1 MTGDRGGIDNDMIS
15 KSYAIANSNWRGE
28 ATRTQYWK
36 LLIITLVVLT
46 TMTFAS
52 LSFGQGIG
60 RYILG
65 SGDKIKIVVFGHSDL
80 SGEYEIDGSGNVS
93 LPLIKEV
100 KAVGLTIQRLE
111 QLIISKLRPDY
122 LKNPRVNVEVLNY
135 RPFYIIGE
143 IKKPGSYPYVAGMSV
158 VNAVALA
165 GGYTYRA
172 KEGKVLLTRSKDGKQ
187 VPANHQTTVMPG
199 DVIEV
204 PERFF

>member
-1 MTGDRGGIDNDMIS
+1 MITIGKHKMQTRQWCAS
-15 KSYAIANSNWRGE
+15 VSQVLISVLMAAILYIAVQPAN
-28 ATRTQYWK
+28 AQQ
-36 LLIITLVVLT
+36 L
-46 TMTFAS
+46 
-52 LSFGQGIG
+52 G
-60 RYILG
+60 RYVLG
-65 SGDKIKIVVFGHSDL
+65 SGDRIKIVVFGQKDL
-80 SGEYEIDGSGNVS
+80 SGEYEIDGTGNIS

-100 KAVGLTIQRLE
+100 KAVGLTIQSLEKTIINRL
-111 QLIISKLRPDY
+111 KPDY
-122 LKNPRVNVEVLNY
+122 LKNPRVNIEVLNY

-143 IKKPGSYPYVAGMSV
+143 VKKPGSYPYVAGMTV

-187 VPANHQTTVMPG
+187 VSANHRTIVMPG

>member
-1 MTGDRGGIDNDMIS
+1 MTGDHCTNDTNLIGSTCSSLSNGPSVQFACVSSWKIIVFTFFLLSVMTSIS
-15 KSYAIANSNWRGE
+15 P
-28 ATRTQYWK
+28 
-36 LLIITLVVLT
+36 
-46 TMTFAS
+46 
-52 LSFGQGIG
+52 SFGQSAG
-60 RYILG
+60 RYVLG
-65 SGDKIKIVVFGHSDL
+65 SGDKIRIVVFGHNDL
-80 SGEYEIDGSGNVS
+80 SGEYEIDGTGNVS

-100 KAVGLTIQRLE
+100 KAVGLTIQKLE
-111 QLIISKLRPDY
+111 QVIINKLRPDY

-187 VPANHQTTVMPG
+187 VPANHQTIVMPG